1 MPITIK
7 NEKVERLAREAARE
21 ANTSMTQAI
30 LEALELQMAQRR
42 GKRRE
47 PILKETLL
55 DISERCS
62 SLPDLDK
69 RSVDEILDYDSS
81 GVPSHGR

>member
-30 LEALELQMAQRR
+30 LEALELQMAHLR

-47 PILKETLL
+47 PALKETLL
-55 DISERCS
+55 DISARCS
-62 SLPDLDK
+62 ALPDLDT
-69 RSVDEILDYDSS
+69 RSADEILDYDST
-81 GVPSHGR
+81 GLPSDGR